1 MAGPTGLLLDYHGVI
16 SDIERFRREWSR
28 LLGDFLSQ
36 RFGSTP
42 EIWREANRSARQR
55 AASRART
62 REANRAT
69 NGQEQPSRNERID
82 WLRDVLVLAGSGVP
96 DEDELHRTA
105 IEVLRYVTRNT
116 QSAVPAAATTLR
128 ILHERGFRLFTA
140 SGDDSVNLS
149 NYLSALG
156 VRELFEQTYGADLL
170 GVRKD
175 GPAFYATL
183 LARESL
189 DAARVIVVDDDAHRL
204 DWARA
209 LGMNTLLVGQKDA
222 SSSHP
227 RVQQF
232 AELPSALGSGRF
244 RSPAV

>member
-1 MAGPTGLLLDYHGVI
+1 M
-16 SDIERFRREWSR
+16 
-28 LLGDFLSQ
+28 
-36 RFGSTP
+36 
-42 EIWREANRSARQR
+42 
-55 AASRART
+55 
-62 REANRAT
+62 
-69 NGQEQPSRNERID
+69 
-82 WLRDVLVLAGSGVP
+82 
-96 DEDELHRTA
+96 
-105 IEVLRYVTRNT
+105 
-116 QSAVPAAATTLR
+116 
-128 ILHERGFRLFTA
+128 
-140 SGDDSVNLS
+140 NLS

-209 LGMNTLLVGQKDA
+209 LGVNTLLVGQKDA

-232 AELPSALGSGRF
+232 AELPSALG
-244 RSPAV
+244 